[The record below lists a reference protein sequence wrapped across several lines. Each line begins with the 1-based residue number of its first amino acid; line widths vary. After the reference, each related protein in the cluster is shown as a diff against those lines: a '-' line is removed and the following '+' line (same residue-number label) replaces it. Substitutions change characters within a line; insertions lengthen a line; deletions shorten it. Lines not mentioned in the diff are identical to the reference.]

1 MAISKELIRSIG
13 DADAKTET
21 EEWRRGLTSQSGSV
35 RGGTGAAGVAGNAG
49 VVRGAS
55 RLASVSC
62 ACAAARLCAAAPA
75 LADTVNVCQEEV
87 LEHGDV
93 KIMEEQLANAI
104 ESIVNCPS
112 CALGTNS
119 IVWSTDV

>member
-1 MAISKELIRSIG
+1 MFAG
-13 DADAKTET
+13 H
-21 EEWRRGLTSQSGSV
+21 EEEECGLTAAARSGRCA
-35 RGGTGAAGVAGNAG
+35 RGAPAGAGRSSRRRAENAG
-49 VVRGAS
+49 VLAGAA

-62 ACAAARLCAAAPA
+62 ACAAARLAAQRPDLAAAVK
-75 LADTVNVCQEEV
+75 LCQEEV
-87 LEHGDV
+87 LDHGDV

-112 CALGTNS
+112 CALGTNA

>member
-1 MAISKELIRSIG
+1 MGVVA
-13 DADAKTET
+13 
-21 EEWRRGLTSQSGSV
+21 
-35 RGGTGAAGVAGNAG
+35 GAA
-49 VVRGAS
+49 

-62 ACAAARLCAAAPA
+62 ACAAARLCAAIPA
-75 LADTVNVCQEEV
+75 LADAVRNCQEEV
-87 LEHGDV
+87 LDHGDV

-112 CALGTNS
+112 CALGTNA